1 MSRAAAG
8 RSKVGLSFIF
18 VRREE
23 GAWDAWEKGDGRSQ
37 EVFGGKVRVWGG
49 TRGAGSGLGA
59 AQAWG
64 LGACRGRE
72 RAGTLEGHR
81 ERGGGR

>member
-1 MSRAAAG
+1 MGRA
-8 RSKVGLSFIF
+8 
-18 VRREE
+18 E
-23 GAWDAWEKGDGRSQ
+23 GG
-37 EVFGGKVRVWGG
+37 
-49 TRGAGSGLGA
+49 GSGFRA

-81 ERGGGR
+81 EGAWGREVRMAAEPQLKG

>member
-8 RSKVGLSFIF
+8 RSKVGLCFIF
-18 VRREE
+18 VRRE
-23 GAWDAWEKGDGRSQ
+23 DAWEKGAGRSQ
-37 EVFGGKVRVWGG
+37 DVFGGKVRVWGG

-72 RAGTLEGHR
+72 RAGTVEGHR

>member
-1 MSRAAAG
+1 MLGKRG
-8 RSKVGLSFIF
+8 WKVPGS
-18 VRREE
+18 
-23 GAWDAWEKGDGRSQ
+23 
-37 EVFGGKVRVWGG
+37 VWGK
-49 TRGAGSGLGA
+49 GACLGRAEGGGSGFRA

-81 ERGGGR
+81 ERAWGREVRMAAEPQLKG